1 MSTYT
6 PASFPRRP
14 KLPTLA
20 GSLRYQAQ
28 LAYYRYE
35 INTGLYVMSPGE
47 KLALNLI
54 NLFVA
59 TLMLSALYYCTP
71 AVLSAPI
78 RRLALQVGGN
88 LGGGSVQKVQTY
100 EAILNA
106 RAAGEAVA
114 SLSHGGM
121 AGNGSVAF
129 PSGF

>member
-1 MSTYT
+1 
-6 PASFPRRP
+6 
-14 KLPTLA
+14 
-20 GSLRYQAQ
+20 
-28 LAYYRYE
+28 
-35 INTGLYVMSPGE
+35 MSPGE